1 MHQLTYATS
10 TSCNSSGA
18 RRERRIAED
27 DEGVGRAGLL
37 ALTQYIRHSGD
48 AVLATKS
55 AVKNSPAIKSAFR
68 VGER

>member
-1 MHQLTYATS
+1 MKVW
-10 TSCNSSGA
+10 
-18 RRERRIAED
+18 
-27 DEGVGRAGLL
+27 DELVWL

-55 AVKNSPAIKSAFR
+55 ATKNSPATKSAFR